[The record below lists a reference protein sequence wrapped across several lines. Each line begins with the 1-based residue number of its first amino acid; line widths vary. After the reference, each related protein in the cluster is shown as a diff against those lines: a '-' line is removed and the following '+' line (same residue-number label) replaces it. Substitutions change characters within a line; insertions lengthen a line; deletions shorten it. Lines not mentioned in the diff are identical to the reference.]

1 MPMNPADMRG
11 CLDGDDPNQCSGFTL
26 IELMVVVS
34 IVGILV
40 TLAIQNFISY
50 QCKAKQAEAK
60 ANLGAIYVGE
70 QSYRAEYLAYSDNFG
85 VIGWE
90 PRGTTRYA
98 YSVTTATS
106 TNFTAQA
113 LSTVIDNDA
122 TVDRWTIDHS
132 KVLQNPS
139 NDCGN

>member
-1 MPMNPADMRG
+1 MQVLKKER
-11 CLDGDDPNQCSGFTL
+11 GFTL
-26 IELMVVVS
+26 IELMVVVG
-34 IVGILV
+34 IVGILA

-70 QSYRAEYLAYSDNFG
+70 QAYRAENLSYSNDF
-85 VIGWE
+85 VEIGWE

-106 TNFTAQA
+106 TAFTAQA
-113 LSTVIDNDA
+113 QSTVIDNDA
-122 TVDRWTIDHS
+122 TVDRWTIDQT
-132 KVLQNPS
+132 KILRNPS